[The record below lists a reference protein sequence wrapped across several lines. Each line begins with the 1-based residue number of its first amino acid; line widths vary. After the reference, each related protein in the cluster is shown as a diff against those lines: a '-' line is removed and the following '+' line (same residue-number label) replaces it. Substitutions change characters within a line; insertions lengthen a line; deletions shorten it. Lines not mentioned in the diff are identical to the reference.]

1 MKRLAIL
8 LVLLP
13 FAATAQKDVFGSAT
27 VALGL
32 KYKST
37 SYSGFYLRTDD
48 RGSGQAAIY
57 ATDKIVSIKD
67 NGAAI
72 NMDGQ
77 YYIFRKKSFEIY
89 NLDGLL
95 YLLSYFGNMGS
106 NHNGELYYSLAN
118 MVTTPSRKLEAVPS
132 PVDFKKAARFF
143 NFNGIDIKGEFGK
156 KQLNFGV
163 NMVFKVIGV
172 RGAFTWFEDKN
183 YQYVYHNM
191 TRVHTI
197 KTLLGPNV
205 AYRRNFKKFS
215 LASVAGVNFCANRRD
230 FRINTDSYVNAVCF
244 IGKKAGMTVGFK
256 YELINGST
264 KESYDVGGT
273 ANQKVMVSQ
282 VEFGLGAFF

>member
-1 MKRLAIL
+1 MKRLITFL
-8 LVLLP
+8 LVLP
-13 FAATAQKDVFGSAT
+13 FAATAQKNVFGSSA

-37 SYSGFYLRTDD
+37 SHSGFYLRTDD
-48 RGSGQAAIY
+48 RGSGQGSINT
-57 ATDKIVSIKD
+57 TDNIVSIKD

-77 YYIFRKKSFEIY
+77 YYIFSKNAFECY

-106 NHNGELYYSLAN
+106 NHSGDLYYSLAN
-118 MVTTPSRKLEAVPS
+118 LVSTPSKKLEAVPA

-156 KQLNFGV
+156 KNLNFGV
-163 NMVFKVIGV
+163 NMVFKIIGI
-172 RGAFTWFEDKN
+172 RGPFTWFEDKN

-191 TRVHTI
+191 TKVHTV

-215 LASVAGVNFCANRRD
+215 MASVAGVNFCANRSD
-230 FRINTDSYVNAVCF
+230 FRINTDSYLNVVCF

-256 YELINGST
+256 YERINGST
-264 KESYDVGGT
+264 KESYNVGGT
-273 ANQKVMVSQ
+273 AKQKVMVNQ